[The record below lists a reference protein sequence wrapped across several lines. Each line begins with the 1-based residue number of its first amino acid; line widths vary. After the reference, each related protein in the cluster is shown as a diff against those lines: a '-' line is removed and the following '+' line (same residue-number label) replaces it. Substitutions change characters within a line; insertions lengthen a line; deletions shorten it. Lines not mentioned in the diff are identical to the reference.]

1 MKLID
6 GRIELDYWEASDIRQ
21 ALGEWMEE
29 HLIEYPEGIPSVE
42 DMADLLDEVVRSRL
56 ARTGDLRR
64 P

>member
-6 GRIELDYWEASDIRQ
+6 GRIELDYFEASDIRQ
-21 ALGEWMEE
+21 ALGEWMDE

-42 DMADLLDEVVRSRL
+42 NMADLLDEVVRSRL
-56 ARTGDLRR
+56 GRTPDLRR